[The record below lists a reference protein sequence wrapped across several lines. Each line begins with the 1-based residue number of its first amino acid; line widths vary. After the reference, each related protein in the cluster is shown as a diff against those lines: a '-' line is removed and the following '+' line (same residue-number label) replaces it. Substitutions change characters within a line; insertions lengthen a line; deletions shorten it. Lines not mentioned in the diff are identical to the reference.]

1 MLRVSATDLPLA
13 GWPLPVNPITTPPL
27 VDLHPETSGSWCCSA
42 SLSPDLPNSLQTPGC
57 KHSDKELQLFTFT
70 QTKERGRE
78 GGRLVLREGKEGGGR
93 GREATS
99 QHLFLKAQTPLSVS
113 RLCYALL
120 PSSELSGPLLPALIS
135 DLDRVSS
142 VKPSNSNTSWA
153 LCWSLLMACVL
164 VS

>member
-1 MLRVSATDLPLA
+1 M
-13 GWPLPVNPITTPPL
+13 
-27 VDLHPETSGSWCCSA
+27 
-42 SLSPDLPNSLQTPGC
+42 
-57 KHSDKELQLFTFT
+57 
-70 QTKERGRE
+70 
-78 GGRLVLREGKEGGGR
+78 LREGKERKEGGER
-93 GREATS
+93 EAREATS

>member
-70 QTKERGRE
+70 QTKERGRV
-78 GGRLVLREGKEGGGR
+78 GGREEASAERGKGKEGGGR
-93 GREATS
+93 EGGQRGNQSA
-99 QHLFLKAQTPLSVS
+99 FVLKGTDPSFSSNDMLCSASFIRALSPPPPS
-113 RLCYALL
+113 L
-120 PSSELSGPLLPALIS
+120 PP
-135 DLDRVSS
+135 
-142 VKPSNSNTSWA
+142 
-153 LCWSLLMACVL
+153 
-164 VS
+164 